1 MADNQDLGLPTKSPE
16 SCHECA
22 FDSSNECV
30 CGEDKLS
37 LKLKELG
44 RTWAQE
50 LLGFE
55 CGTHPAINNCFI
67 DSLAAHY
74 QDPEITPVTIYTKI
88 SEEARKMAKYYGV
101 FLPNGK
107 RDLESM
113 ISRFEDEGDYEELYS
128 HLPAVIRIAE
138 NALEKEIIVLNDEGE
153 IKSFGKDEKK
163 ITNETIVIVD
173 YGLEFRGTHVA

>member
-30 CGEDKLS
+30 CGE
-37 LKLKELG
+37 
-44 RTWAQE
+44 
-50 LLGFE
+50 
-55 CGTHPAINNCFI
+55 
-67 DSLAAHY
+67 AHY